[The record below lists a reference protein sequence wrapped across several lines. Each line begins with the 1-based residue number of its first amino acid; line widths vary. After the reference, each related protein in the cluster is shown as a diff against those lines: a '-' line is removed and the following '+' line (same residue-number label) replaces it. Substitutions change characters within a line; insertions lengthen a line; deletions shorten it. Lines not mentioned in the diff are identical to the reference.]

1 VIDRDTVV
9 YVYGVL
15 PASERPPAGLAG
27 VGREGNPVRHVTASK
42 VAAIVSDVS
51 RVPLGRG
58 QDIRA
63 HWRVLDD
70 AVTRSAVLPLR
81 FGTVMESDAAVR
93 DDFLAPNEDRLTA
106 QLAGLEGKVQL
117 SVRGSYREE
126 ALLRDVVQSAPAVQ
140 RMRERTQK
148 LPQAAAYYDMI
159 RLGELV
165 AAEIDRCREHDTGL
179 VVERLSRLAV
189 ASHADAHTTSESG
202 VNAAFLV
209 ERERV
214 DAFAAAVQELHAEV
228 GERIRLRCVGP
239 LPPYSFADQDVG
251 EAAWA

>member
-1 VIDRDTVV
+1 VTDKVV
-9 YVYGVL
+9 YVYGVV

-27 VGREGNPVRHVTASK
+27 VGREGNPVRHVASPK

-51 RVPLGRG
+51 RAPLGRG

-70 AVTRSAVLPLR
+70 AVERSAVLPLR
-81 FGTVMESDAAVR
+81 FGTVMESDTAVR
-93 DDFLAPNEDRLTA
+93 DDFLIPNEDRLTA

-117 SVRGSYREE
+117 SVRGAYHEE
-126 ALLRDVVQSAPAVQ
+126 ALLHEVVGRAPAV
-140 RMRERTQK
+140 RRLRERTQE

-165 AAEIDRCREHDTGL
+165 AAEIDGCREQDTGL
-179 VVERLSRLAV
+179 VVERLGRLAV
-189 ASHADAHTTSESG
+189 ASHADARTKESG
-202 VNAAFLV
+202 LNVAFLV
-209 ERERV
+209 ERGRV
-214 DAFAAAVQELHAEV
+214 DAFAAALPGLQAEL

-239 LPPYSFADQDVG
+239 LPPYSFTDQDVG

>member
-1 VIDRDTVV
+1 VTDQVV
-9 YVYGVL
+9 YVYGIV

-27 VGREGNPVRHVTASK
+27 VGREGNPVRHVASSK

-51 RVPLGRG
+51 RAPLGRG

-70 AVTRSAVLPLR
+70 AVERSAVLPLR
-81 FGTVMESDAAVR
+81 FGTVMESDSAVLE
-93 DDFLAPNEDRLTA
+93 DFLAPNEDRLTA

-126 ALLRDVVQSAPAVQ
+126 ALLQDVVHSSPAV
-140 RMRERTQK
+140 RRLRERTQK

-159 RLGELV
+159 RLGEFV

-179 VVERLSRLAV
+179 VVERLGGLAV
-189 ASHADAHTTSESG
+189 ASQSDVHTTKESG
-202 VNAAFLV
+202 LNVAFLV
-209 ERERV
+209 ERRRV
-214 DAFAAAVQELHAEV
+214 EAFAAALPGLQAEI

-239 LPPYSFADQDVG
+239 LPPYSFTDQDVG
-251 EAAWA
+251 EPAWA